1 VFGRSRLGTAP
12 GNRVFTEAFRT
23 NRDEAPIMPENFH
36 PKTRISFAK
45 PGERQQIYAMRHDV
59 YAQELGQHASNSAHS
74 LTDPLDEFNEYIV
87 AHVDDELAGF
97 ISITPPGFARYSVDK
112 YIARDRLPIH
122 FDDSLYEVRL
132 LTIAQKFRRGRLAP
146 LLMYAAFRWIEEMNG
161 KHIVAIGRTEVLSIY
176 LKSGLE
182 PLNLQVK
189 SGAVTFDLLH
199 VSIDRLRAHVERNH
213 HYCQRLARQVDWFL
227 DIPFFKHACCFHGGA
242 FFKAIGARFDA
253 LERRNQIINA
263 DVLDA
268 WFPPSPKVLDA
279 IRDHLPWL
287 MSTSPPTHSEGLRV
301 AIAESRGVGEENIL
315 PGAGSSDLIY
325 LAFRHWLSPNSR
337 VLILD
342 PMYGEYQHILQNVIG
357 CKIDRLILPRSSNY
371 KVDLDEL
378 KARIGMGYNL
388 IVLVNPNNPTGR
400 HIPARHLEAVLANVP
415 ATTRIWI
422 DEAYLEYVGPGE
434 SLERFASRS
443 ESVIVCKS
451 MSKVYALSGMR
462 VAYLCASMHQ
472 LSALISLTPP
482 WAVSLPAQVAA
493 VRALEDEPYYLD
505 RYRETHALRTEL
517 VGQLKKIGIRE
528 IVPGLANFALCHLE
542 HDHPTAA
549 ELTSQIRK
557 HGVFLRDVSLMGSSM
572 GERAIRI
579 AVKDRAANA
588 RIIEAI
594 EKVLCAS
601 NICLTL

>member
-1 VFGRSRLGTAP
+1 MRHG
-12 GNRVFTEAFRT
+12 
-23 NRDEAPIMPENFH
+23 
-36 PKTRISFAK
+36 
-45 PGERQQIYAMRHDV
+45 IYAE
-59 YAQELGQHASNSAHS
+59 ELGQHPTNSANS
-74 LTDPLDEFNEYIV
+74 LTDSLDEFNQYIA
-87 AHVDDELAGF
+87 AHIDGELAGF

-112 YIARDRLPIH
+112 YIARDILPLQ
-122 FDDSLYEVRL
+122 FDESLYEVRL
-132 LTIAQKFRRGRLAP
+132 LTIAQKFRNGRLAP
-146 LLMYAAFRWIEEMNG
+146 LLMYAAFRWIEEKNG
-161 KHIVAIGRTEVLSIY
+161 KQIIAIGRTKVLSIY

-182 PLNLQVK
+182 PLYHQVQ

-199 VSIDRLRAHVERNH
+199 VCTDRLRAQAERNH
-213 HYCQRLARQVDWFL
+213 RYYQRLARHVAWDL
-227 DIPFFKHACCFHGGA
+227 DIPFFKPACCFHGGA

-279 IRDHLPWL
+279 VRDHLPWL
-287 MSTSPPTHSEGLRV
+287 MSTSPPTHSEGLRA
-301 AIAESRGVGEENIL
+301 AIAESRSVDEENVL

-325 LAFRHWLSPNSR
+325 LAFRHWLTPNSR

-357 CKIDRLILPRSSNY
+357 CKIDRLILSRSNNY
-371 KVDLDEL
+371 NVDLDEL
-378 KARIGMGYNL
+378 KARIGMGYDL

-400 HIPARHLEAVLANVP
+400 HIPRVQLEAVLTNVP

-434 SLERFASRS
+434 SLERFAARS
-443 ESVIVCKS
+443 ESIIVCKS

-472 LSALISLTPP
+472 LSALVSLTPP

-505 RYRETHALRTEL
+505 CYRETRALRTEL
-517 VGQLKKIGIRE
+517 IGQLKEIGIRE
-528 IVPGLANFALCHLE
+528 IVPGVANFVLCHLE
-542 HDHPTAA
+542 PEHPTAVEVA
-549 ELTSQIRK
+549 SGIRK
-557 HGVFLRDVSLMGSSM
+557 HGVFLRDVSLMGRNM

-579 AVKDRAANA
+579 AVKNRATNV
-588 RIIEAI
+588 RIVEAL
-594 EKVLCAS
+594 EEALCAT
-601 NICLTL
+601 NTCAVL